1 MYDQAR
7 CHDEAANHQLTM
19 AAAFSTIQ
27 IVSTGEFSNLVQN
40 VMQICCSTSSVILNT
55 KATQYTWSLD
65 SVYCLR

>member
-40 VMQICCSTSSVILNT
+40 VMQSCCSTSSVILNAM
-55 KATQYTWSLD
+55 ATQYTCSFNG
-65 SVYCLR
+65 VY